1 MQAKHPEDPQASG
14 LPRVLTT
21 LTAAALAGA
30 AFAVTSWGDALASDS
45 QGRLLVLLAFSLALV
60 GAVVIGVRWQR
71 RRTLAAED
79 AAPERVARTE
89 RQTMIERAMAGLAQ
103 GVLVLDERLAVV
115 AHNPLLLEL
124 LQLPKECVARGAGL
138 AAIVAHCAARGDFAG
153 GAEGSHLEQRLLA
166 DGSLPGNDGEIRE
179 RGDRAIELVAGALA
193 GGGFVLTYTD
203 VTARERAKAAIRN
216 SQAELARQ
224 VEELTQVKSR
234 LEQQSAAV
242 EEARAQAVRASDA
255 KTEFLANVSHE
266 IRTPMNGI
274 LGMNAL
280 LLETSLQPEQRQFAE
295 AVHESAETLLS
306 LVNDIL
312 DISKLEAGRVDLES
326 IDFNLPSLVEN
337 AVELLAPRAHRK
349 KLELG
354 IYIHTAA
361 RLDLRGDPTRL
372 RQILQNLV
380 GNAIKFTDRGSI
392 EIDVRVHRNEDGSI
406 KLRIAVTDTGIGVSP
421 EARHRLFQKFV
432 QADSSITRRYGGTG
446 LGLAI
451 CRQLVELIGGEI
463 GVESELGR
471 GSTFWFTLPMQI
483 ASQPVLDERAAARSL
498 AGLRALVVDDTE
510 MNRRILRRQLE
521 GLKLQ
526 VAEAID
532 GIDALAALEAAYNH
546 GAPFD
551 LVVLD
556 HMMPGLSGPA
566 VIDRLRENASLG
578 EPKVI
583 LASSMGSSDP
593 AGQDRRRCDAVLTK
607 PVRLQTM
614 TECLIRLFGERGVA
628 PCVTSEVAPAAP
640 EARTAS
646 GCELRLLVA
655 EDNQINLRLLLA
667 ILEREGYAVDS
678 VENGVEAVAAV
689 RLKRYDAVLMDVQM
703 PAMNGVEAT
712 ARIRAL
718 GGDKAR
724 VPIIALTANAMQGA
738 REHYLS
744 VGMNEYVSK
753 PINRAELVAA
763 LRRVIVV
770 EDGAPGRP
778 DAPSSQDAPTPVPA
792 QNNVAPPPP
801 RDTPDLD
808 DTQLAAIQA
817 VLRQTEFENLI
828 TSYVDTSEE
837 RVDRLRSLADQG
849 DLASLARE
857 AHDLKGVAG
866 NFGARRV
873 HHLAT
878 ELEGACRARRSD
890 DAERLVGEISIAA
903 ARAASVMRARFLR
916 QAS

>member
-1 MQAKHPEDPQASG
+1 MQAKHPEDPQASAYP
-14 LPRVLTT
+14 LVLAT
-21 LTAAALAGA
+21 LIAAALAGA
-30 AFAVTSWGDALASDS
+30 ALAVTPWADALMGDGE
-45 QGRLLVLLAFSLALV
+45 GRLVVVLAFALALAA
-60 GAVVIGVRWQR
+60 AVTIGLRWHR
-71 RRTLAAED
+71 RRSLAAEEM
-79 AAPERVARTE
+79 APERVARAE
-89 RQTMIERAMAGLAQ
+89 RLAMIERAMAGLSQ

-115 AHNPLLLEL
+115 AHNPLLLDL
-124 LQLPKECVARGAGL
+124 LQLPRECVAQGAGL
-138 AAIVAHCAARGDFAG
+138 ATIVAHCAARGDFVDGAG
-153 GAEGSHLEQRLLA
+153 QAHVEQRLLA
-166 DGSLPGNDGEIRE
+166 SGTLAESSGEIRE
-179 RGDRAIELVAGALA
+179 RGERAIELVAASLA

-234 LEQQSAAV
+234 LEQQSAAL

-280 LLETSLQPEQRQFAE
+280 LLETQLQPEQRQFSE

-312 DISKLEAGRVDLES
+312 DISKLEAGRVDLEA

-361 RLDLRGDPTRL
+361 RLDLRGDPTRV

-526 VAEAID
+526 VAEAVD
-532 GIDALAALEAAYNH
+532 GIDALAALEAAFNH

-566 VIDRLRENASLG
+566 VIDRLRDNTSLG

-593 AGQDRRRCDAVLTK
+593 AGQDRKRCDAVLTK

-614 TECLIRLFGERGVA
+614 MECLIRLFGERSAA
-628 PCVTSEVAPAAP
+628 PIPASEAAPVAP
-640 EARTAS
+640 EARTTN
-646 GCELRLLVA
+646 GCGPRLLVA

-667 ILEREGYAVDS
+667 ILEREGYVVDS

-718 GGDKAR
+718 GGAKAR

-744 VGMNEYVSK
+744 VGMNEYLSK

-763 LRRVIVV
+763 LRRLIAVDEGVP
-770 EDGAPGRP
+770 ARA
-778 DAPSSQDAPTPVPA
+778 DATASQDVASPIPA
-792 QNNVAPPPP
+792 RQPAAPPP
-801 RDTPDLD
+801 RDAPDLD

-817 VLRQTEFENLI
+817 VLRQTEFEGLI

-849 DLASLARE
+849 DLAALARE

-903 ARAASVMRARFLR
+903 SRAASVMRSRFLR